1 MSAYDGKESISMRLQ
16 DKVAVVTGAA
26 RGIGQAIALRFAA
39 EGAKVVLNDLQY
51 ELLEETAR
59 LVVEGGGEV
68 LIAAADIGDRG
79 DAERVAEQTTAHFGR
94 LDIWVN
100 NAGITRDALLL
111 KMTAEQWDA
120 VLRVNLTG
128 TFNGCQA
135 AAARMSAGGGAIVN
149 LSSRAYL
156 GNIGQANYSASKAGV
171 VGLTRTLAL
180 ELARYGIRVNAIAPG
195 FVDTEMARAVPED
208 VRERV
213 VKAIPLRRMARP
225 EEIANVALFLASD
238 ESSYITGQV
247 LVVCGGRSVG
257 GGLA

>member
-1 MSAYDGKESISMRLQ
+1 MRLQ

-26 RGIGQAIALRFAA
+26 RGIGSAIALRFADQ
-39 EGAKVVLNDLQY
+39 GAKLVINDLQH
-51 ELLEETAR
+51 EALEQTAHAIIER
-59 LVVEGGGEV
+59 GGEA
-68 LIAAADIGDRG
+68 LIAAADIGERSG
-79 DAERVAEQTTAHFGR
+79 AERVAEQAATHFGR
-94 LDIWVN
+94 LDVWVN

-111 KMTAEQWDA
+111 KMTTEQWDA

-135 AAARMSAGGGAIVN
+135 AAARMAAAGGGVIVN

-180 ELARYGIRVNAIAPG
+180 ELARHGIRVNAIAPG

-213 VKAIPLRRMARP
+213 IRAIPLRRMAQP
-225 EEIANVALFLASD
+225 EEIANVALFLASE

-257 GGLA
+257 GALA

>member
-1 MSAYDGKESISMRLQ
+1 MRLEG
-16 DKVAVVTGAA
+16 KIAVVTGAA
-26 RGIGQAIALRFAA
+26 RGIGQAIALRFAG
-39 EGAKVVLNDLQY
+39 EGAKIAINDLRY
-51 ELLEETAR
+51 DMLEETAR
-59 LVVEGGGEV
+59 AIVERGGEV
-68 LIAAADIGDRG
+68 LIAPADIGDRA
-79 DAERVAEQTTAHFGR
+79 DVERLAEQTVAHFGQ

-111 KMTAEQWDA
+111 KMTAEQWEA
-120 VLRVNLTG
+120 VLRVNLSG

-135 AAARMSAGGGAIVN
+135 AAARMAASGGGAIVN
-149 LSSRAYL
+149 LSSRSYL

-180 ELARYGIRVNAIAPG
+180 ELARHGIRVNAIAPG

-225 EEIANVALFLASD
+225 EEIASVALFLASE

>member
-1 MSAYDGKESISMRLQ
+1 MRLRG
-16 DKVAVVTGAA
+16 KVAVVTGAA
-26 RGIGQAIALRFAA
+26 RGIGQAIALRLAD
-39 EGAKVVLNDLQY
+39 EGAHLVLNDLRD
-51 ELLEETAR
+51 ELLEETAQAIVDR
-59 LVVEGGGEV
+59 GGGV
-68 LIAAADIGDRG
+68 LIVAADI
-79 DAERVAEQTTAHFGR
+79 AERADVDRLAEQTVAHFGR
-94 LDIWVN
+94 LDVWIN

-128 TFNGCQA
+128 TFNGCRA
-135 AAARMSAGGGAIVN
+135 AAMQMASADGGSIVN

-180 ELARYGIRVNAIAPG
+180 ELARHAIRVNAIAPG
-195 FVDTEMARAVPED
+195 FVDTEMARAVPAD

-213 VKAIPLRRMARP
+213 IKAIPLRRMARP

>member
-1 MSAYDGKESISMRLQ
+1 MRLQ
-16 DKVAVVTGAA
+16 NQVAVVTGAA
-26 RGIGQAIALRFAA
+26 QGIGQAIALRLAG
-39 EGAKVVLNDLQY
+39 EGARVVLNDLRADM
-51 ELLEETAR
+51 LGETVRLIAER
-59 LVVEGGGEV
+59 GGEALVV
-68 LIAAADIGDRG
+68 AADIGER
-79 DAERVAEQTTAHFGR
+79 AEVDSMAEQAATHFGR
-94 LDIWVN
+94 LDIWIN
-100 NAGITRDALLL
+100 NAGITRDALLQN
-111 KMTAEQWDA
+111 MSGEQWDA

-135 AAARMSAGGGAIVN
+135 AAARMSGSGGGCIVN

-180 ELARYGIRVNAIAPG
+180 ELARHGIRVNAIAPG
-195 FVDTEMARAVPED
+195 FVDTPMAQAVPEQ

-225 EEIANVALFLASD
+225 EEIANVALFLASS

-257 GGLA
+257 GALA

>member
-1 MSAYDGKESISMRLQ
+1 MRLQ
-16 DKVAVVTGAA
+16 HKVAVITGAA
-26 RGIGQAIALRFAA
+26 RGIGQAVALRFAA
-39 EGAKVVLNDLQY
+39 EGAQVVLNDLQF
-51 ELLEETAR
+51 EMLEETAR
-59 LVVEGGGEV
+59 LVAAQGGTA
-68 LIAAADIGDRG
+68 LIAAADIGEREG
-79 DAERVAEQTTAHFGR
+79 AERLAEQTAAHFGQ
-94 LDIWVN
+94 LDVWVN

-111 KMTAEQWDA
+111 KMTSAQWDA

-135 AAARMSAGGGAIVN
+135 AAARMSAGGGTIVN

-213 VKAIPLRRMARP
+213 VKTIPLKRMARP

>member
-1 MSAYDGKESISMRLQ
+1 MRLQ

-26 RGIGQAIALRFAA
+26 RGIGRAIALRFADQ
-39 EGAKVVLNDLQY
+39 GAKVVINDLQH
-51 ELLEETAR
+51 EALEDTAR
-59 LVVEGGGEV
+59 AIIERGGEA
-68 LIAAADIGDRG
+68 LIAAADIGERS
-79 DAERVAEQTTAHFGR
+79 DAERLAEQAAAHFGR
-94 LDIWVN
+94 LDVWVN

-111 KMTAEQWDA
+111 KMTTDQWDA

-135 AAARMSAGGGAIVN
+135 AAARMAAAGGGAIVN

-180 ELARYGIRVNAIAPG
+180 ELARQGIRVNAIAPG

-213 VKAIPLRRMARP
+213 IRAIPLRRMARP
-225 EEIANVALFLASD
+225 EEIANVALFLASE

-257 GGLA
+257 GALA

>member
-1 MSAYDGKESISMRLQ
+1 MRLQ
-16 DKVAVVTGAA
+16 NKVAVITGAA

-39 EGAKVVLNDLQY
+39 EGAQVVLNDLQF
-51 ELLEETAR
+51 EMLEETAR
-59 LVVEGGGEV
+59 LVAEQGGAA
-68 LIAAADIGDRG
+68 LIAAADIGEREE
-79 DAERVAEQTTAHFGR
+79 AERLAEQTTAHFGR
-94 LDIWVN
+94 LNIWVN

-111 KMTAEQWDA
+111 KMTSEQWDA

-135 AAARMSAGGGAIVN
+135 AAARMSAAGGALVN

-213 VKAIPLRRMARP
+213 VKTIPLRRMARP

-247 LVVCGGRSVG
+247 LVACGGRSVG

>member
-1 MSAYDGKESISMRLQ
+1 MRLH

-39 EGAKVVLNDLQY
+39 EGARVVLNDLRP
-51 ELLEETAR
+51 EMLEDTAR
-59 LVVEGGGEV
+59 LAEERGGAV
-68 LIAAADIGDRG
+68 LIVAADIG
-79 DAERVAEQTTAHFGR
+79 ERESAEQVANEAVARFGR
-94 LDIWVN
+94 LDVWIN

-111 KMTAEQWDA
+111 KMTSEQWEA

-135 AAARMSAGGGAIVN
+135 AAARMSTVGGGTIVN
-149 LSSRAYL
+149 LSSRSYL

-180 ELARYGIRVNAIAPG
+180 ELARYSIRVNAIAPG

>member
-1 MSAYDGKESISMRLQ
+1 MRLQ
-16 DKVAVVTGAA
+16 DKVAIVTGAA

-39 EGAKVVLNDLQY
+39 EGARVVLNDLRR
-51 ELLEETAR
+51 EMLEETAR
-59 LVVEGGGEV
+59 HVEERGGAA
-68 LIAAADIGDRG
+68 LIAAADIG
-79 DAERVAEQTTAHFGR
+79 ERDSAEQVASEAVAHFGR
-94 LDIWVN
+94 LDVWIN

-111 KMTAEQWDA
+111 KMTSEQWEA
-120 VLRVNLTG
+120 VLHVNLTG

-135 AAARMSAGGGAIVN
+135 AAARMSPAGGGTIVN

-156 GNIGQANYSASKAGV
+156 GNVGQANYSASKAGV

-180 ELARYGIRVNAIAPG
+180 ELARHNIRVNAIAPG

>member
-1 MSAYDGKESISMRLQ
+1 MRLQ

-26 RGIGQAIALRFAA
+26 RGIGRAIALRFADQ
-39 EGAKVVLNDLQY
+39 GAKVVINDLQH
-51 ELLEETAR
+51 EALEDTAR
-59 LVVEGGGEV
+59 AIVERGGQA
-68 LIAAADIGDRG
+68 LIAAADIGERS
-79 DAERVAEQTTAHFGR
+79 DAERLAEQAAAHFGR
-94 LDIWVN
+94 LDVWVN

-111 KMTAEQWDA
+111 KMTTDQWDA

-135 AAARMSAGGGAIVN
+135 AAARMAAAGGGAIVN

-180 ELARYGIRVNAIAPG
+180 ELARHGIRVNAIAPG

-213 VKAIPLRRMARP
+213 IRAIPLRRMARP
-225 EEIANVALFLASD
+225 EEIANVALFLASE

-257 GGLA
+257 GALA

>member
-1 MSAYDGKESISMRLQ
+1 MRLQ

-39 EGAKVVLNDLQY
+39 EGAQVVLNDLQH
-51 ELLEETAR
+51 EMLEETAQLIDER
-59 LVVEGGGEV
+59 GGAA
-68 LIAAADIGDRG
+68 LIAAADIGERG
-79 DAERVAEQTTAHFGR
+79 DAEQLADAAVARFGR

-111 KMTAEQWDA
+111 KMTSEQWEA

-213 VKAIPLRRMARP
+213 VKTIPLRRMAQP
-225 EEIANVALFLASD
+225 EEIASVALFLASG

>member
-1 MSAYDGKESISMRLQ
+1 MRLQ

-39 EGAKVVLNDLQY
+39 EGARVVLNDLRP
-51 ELLEETAR
+51 EMLEETAR
-59 LVVEGGGEV
+59 LVEQRGGAA
-68 LIAAADIGDRG
+68 LIAAADIS
-79 DAERVAEQTTAHFGR
+79 ERDCAEQVASEAVARFGR
-94 LDIWVN
+94 IDVWVN

-111 KMTAEQWDA
+111 KMTSEQWDA

-135 AAARMSAGGGAIVN
+135 ASARMSAPGGGAIVN
-149 LSSRAYL
+149 LSSRSYL

-225 EEIANVALFLASD
+225 EEIANVALFLACD

>member
-1 MSAYDGKESISMRLQ
+1 MRLEG
-16 DKVAVVTGAA
+16 KVAVVTGAA
-26 RGIGQAIALRFAA
+26 RGIGQAIALRLAD
-39 EGAKVVLNDLQY
+39 EGARVVLNDLKH
-51 ELLEETAR
+51 EMLDATAR
-59 LVVEGGGEV
+59 AVIERGGEALV
-68 LIAAADIGDRG
+68 AAADITERG
-79 DAERVAEQTTAHFGR
+79 EVERLADQTVAHFGR
-94 LDIWVN
+94 LDVWVN
-100 NAGITRDALLL
+100 NAGITRDALAL
-111 KMTAEQWDA
+111 KMTSEQWDA

-135 AAARMSAGGGAIVN
+135 GAERMSAAGGSIVN

-195 FVDTEMARAVPED
+195 FVDTEMARAVPAD

-213 VKAIPLRRMARP
+213 IKAIPLRRMARP

-257 GGLA
+257 GALA

>member
-1 MSAYDGKESISMRLQ
+1 MRLQ
-16 DKVAVVTGAA
+16 AKVAVVTGAG

-39 EGAKVVLNDLQY
+39 EGAQVVLNDLRR
-51 ELLEETAR
+51 EMLEETAR
-59 LVVEGGGEV
+59 LVEERGGAA
-68 LIAAADIGDRG
+68 LIAAADIGERDG
-79 DAERVAEQTTAHFGR
+79 AEHVASEAIARFGH
-94 LDIWVN
+94 LDVWIN

-111 KMTAEQWDA
+111 KMTSEQWDA

-135 AAARMSAGGGAIVN
+135 AAARMSAGGGTIVN

-180 ELARYGIRVNAIAPG
+180 ELARHSIRVNAIAPG

>member
-1 MSAYDGKESISMRLQ
+1 MRLAG
-16 DKVAVVTGAA
+16 KVAVVTGAA
-26 RGIGQAIALRFAA
+26 RGIGQAIALRLAD
-39 EGAKVVLNDLQY
+39 EGAKVSLNDLRY

-59 LVVEGGGEV
+59 AVVERGGEA
-68 LIAAADIGDRG
+68 LIVAGDIAERA
-79 DAERVAEQTTAHFGR
+79 DAERLAEQTVAQYGG
-94 LDIWVN
+94 LDVWVN
-100 NAGITRDALLL
+100 NAGITRDALVL
-111 KMTAEQWDA
+111 KMTPEQWDA

-128 TFNGCQA
+128 TFNGCQV
-135 AAARMSAGGGAIVN
+135 AAARMAAAGGSIVN

-195 FVDTEMARAVPED
+195 FVDTEMARAVPQD

-213 VKAIPLRRMARP
+213 IKAIPLRRMARP
-225 EEIANVALFLASD
+225 EEIANVALFLACD

>member
-1 MSAYDGKESISMRLQ
+1 MRLQ

-26 RGIGQAIALRFAA
+26 RGIGQSIAWRFAA
-39 EGAKVVLNDLQY
+39 EGAQVVLNDLRP
-51 ELLEETAR
+51 EMLEETAR
-59 LVVEGGGEV
+59 LVEERGGTA
-68 LIAAADIGDRG
+68 LIAAADIG
-79 DAERVAEQTTAHFGR
+79 ERSGAEQLAGEAVARFGR
-94 LDIWVN
+94 LDVWVN

-111 KMTAEQWDA
+111 KMTSEQWEA

-135 AAARMSAGGGAIVN
+135 AAARMSTAGGGTIVS

>member
-1 MSAYDGKESISMRLQ
+1 MRLQ

-26 RGIGQAIALRFAA
+26 RGIGRAIALRFADQ
-39 EGAKVVLNDLQY
+39 GAKVVINDLQY
-51 ELLEETAR
+51 EALEETAR
-59 LVVEGGGEV
+59 AIVERGGEA
-68 LIAAADIGDRG
+68 LIAAADIG
-79 DAERVAEQTTAHFGR
+79 ERSDVERLAEQAAAHFGR
-94 LDIWVN
+94 LDVWVN

-111 KMTAEQWDA
+111 KMTTDQWDA

-135 AAARMSAGGGAIVN
+135 AAARMAAAGGGAIVN

-180 ELARYGIRVNAIAPG
+180 ELARHGIRVNAIAPG

-213 VKAIPLRRMARP
+213 IRAIPLRRMARP
-225 EEIANVALFLASD
+225 EEIANVALFLASE

-257 GGLA
+257 GALA

>member
-1 MSAYDGKESISMRLQ
+1 MRLR

-39 EGAKVVLNDLQY
+39 EGARVVLNDLQSKM
-51 ELLEETAR
+51 LEETAR
-59 LVVEGGGEV
+59 LVEERGA
-68 LIAAADIGDRG
+68 LAQIAAADIGERDG
-79 DAERVAEQTTAHFGR
+79 AEHVASEAMARFGR
-94 LDIWVN
+94 LDVWIN

-111 KMTAEQWDA
+111 KMTSEQWEA

-135 AAARMSAGGGAIVN
+135 AAARMSGSGSGAIVN
-149 LSSRAYL
+149 LSSRSYL

-180 ELARYGIRVNAIAPG
+180 ELARHGIRVNAIAPG

>member
-1 MSAYDGKESISMRLQ
+1 MRLEG
-16 DKVAVVTGAA
+16 KIAIVTGAA
-26 RGIGQAIALRFAA
+26 RGIGQAIALRFAS
-39 EGAKVVLNDLQY
+39 EGAKVVLNDLQFD
-51 ELLEETAR
+51 LLEATAQAI
-59 LVVEGGGEV
+59 VERGGEA
-68 LIAAADIGDRG
+68 LLAPADIGEQAE
-79 DAERVAEQTTAHFGR
+79 AERLAQQAMAHFGQI
-94 LDIWVN
+94 DIWVN

-128 TFNGCQA
+128 TFNGCRA
-135 AAARMSAGGGAIVN
+135 AAAQMTTGGGAIVN

-180 ELARYGIRVNAIAPG
+180 ELARHSIRVNAIAPG
-195 FVDTEMARAVPED
+195 FVDTEMARAVPAD

-213 VKAIPLRRMARP
+213 VKTIPLRRMARP
-225 EEIANVALFLASD
+225 EEIANVALFLASE

>member
-1 MSAYDGKESISMRLQ
+1 MRLQ

-26 RGIGQAIALRFAA
+26 RGIGRAIALRFADQ
-39 EGAKVVLNDLQY
+39 GAKVVINDLQH
-51 ELLEETAR
+51 EALEDTAR
-59 LVVEGGGEV
+59 AIIERGGEA
-68 LIAAADIGDRG
+68 LIAAADIGERS
-79 DAERVAEQTTAHFGR
+79 DAERLAEQAAAHFGR
-94 LDIWVN
+94 LDVWVN

-111 KMTAEQWDA
+111 KMTTDQWDA

-135 AAARMSAGGGAIVN
+135 AAARMAAAGGGAIVN

-180 ELARYGIRVNAIAPG
+180 ELARHGIRVNAIAPG

-213 VKAIPLRRMARP
+213 IRAIPLRRMARP

>member
-1 MSAYDGKESISMRLQ
+1 MRLQ
-16 DKVAVVTGAA
+16 DQVAVVTGAG
-26 RGIGQAIALRFAA
+26 RGIGRAIALRFAA
-39 EGAKVVLNDLQY
+39 EGAKVVLNDLQD
-51 ELLEETAR
+51 ELLEETMR
-59 LVVEGGGEV
+59 LVVEGGGAA
-68 LIAAADIGDRG
+68 LTAAADVGERA
-79 DAERVAEQTTAHFGR
+79 DAERLAEQAVTHFGR
-94 LDIWVN
+94 LDVWVN

-111 KMTAEQWDA
+111 KMTSEQWDA

-135 AAARMSAGGGAIVN
+135 AAARMSAASGGTIVN
-149 LSSRAYL
+149 LSSRSYL

-180 ELARYGIRVNAIAPG
+180 ELARHGIRVNAIAPG
-195 FVDTEMARAVPED
+195 FVDTEMARAVPEE

>member
-1 MSAYDGKESISMRLQ
+1 LKLERIEPMRLQ
-16 DKVAVVTGAA
+16 NKVAVVTGAA

-39 EGAKVVLNDLQY
+39 EGAQVVLNDLQH
-51 ELLEETAR
+51 EMLEETAR
-59 LVVEGGGEV
+59 LVEERGGAT
-68 LIAAADIGDRG
+68 LIAAADIGERDG
-79 DAERVAEQTTAHFGR
+79 AEHVVSEAIARFGR
-94 LDIWVN
+94 LDVWIN
-100 NAGITRDALLL
+100 NAGITRDALLM
-111 KMTAEQWDA
+111 KMTSEQWEA

-135 AAARMSAGGGAIVN
+135 AAARMSTAGGGAIVN
-149 LSSRAYL
+149 LSSRSYL

-180 ELARYGIRVNAIAPG
+180 ELARYSIRVNAIAPG

-225 EEIANVALFLASD
+225 EEIANVALFLASE

>member
-1 MSAYDGKESISMRLQ
+1 MRLQ
-16 DKVAVVTGAA
+16 DKVALVTGAA
-26 RGIGQAIALRFAA
+26 RGIGQAIALRFAD
-39 EGAKVVLNDLQY
+39 EGAKVVINDLRY

-59 LVVEGGGEV
+59 AIVERGGEV
-68 LIAAADIGDRG
+68 LIAPADIGDRA
-79 DAERVAEQTTAHFGR
+79 DVERMAEQAMAHFGR

-120 VLRVNLTG
+120 VLRVNLSG

-135 AAARMSAGGGAIVN
+135 AAARMAASGGGAIVN
-149 LSSRAYL
+149 LSSRSYL

-180 ELARYGIRVNAIAPG
+180 ELARHGIRVNAIAPG

-213 VKAIPLRRMARP
+213 IKGIPLRRMARP
-225 EEIANVALFLASD
+225 EEIASVALFLASD

>member
-1 MSAYDGKESISMRLQ
+1 MRLQ
-16 DKVAVVTGAA
+16 DKVALVTGAA
-26 RGIGQAIALRFAA
+26 RGIGLAIALRFAG
-39 EGAKVVLNDLQY
+39 EGAKVVINDLRY

-59 LVVEGGGEV
+59 AIVERGGEV
-68 LIAAADIGDRG
+68 LIAPADIGDRA
-79 DAERVAEQTTAHFGR
+79 DVERMAEQAMAHFGR

-120 VLRVNLTG
+120 VLRVNLSG

-135 AAARMSAGGGAIVN
+135 AAARLATSGGGAIVN

-180 ELARYGIRVNAIAPG
+180 ELARHGIRVNAIAPG

-213 VKAIPLRRMARP
+213 IKGIPLRRMARP

-257 GGLA
+257 GGLV

>member
-1 MSAYDGKESISMRLQ
+1 MKGLRSMRLQ
-16 DKVAVVTGAA
+16 DKVAIVTGAA
-26 RGIGQAIALRFAA
+26 RGIGQAIALRFAG
-39 EGAKVVLNDLQY
+39 EGAKVVINDLRY

-59 LVVEGGGEV
+59 AITERGGEA
-68 LIAAADIGDRG
+68 LIAPADIGDRA
-79 DAERVAEQTTAHFGR
+79 DVERIAEQATAHFGR

-100 NAGITRDALLL
+100 NAGINRDALLL
-111 KMTAEQWDA
+111 KMTIEQWDA

-135 AAARMSAGGGAIVN
+135 AAARMAASGGGAIVN

-171 VGLTRTLAL
+171 VGMTRTLAL
-180 ELARYGIRVNAIAPG
+180 ELARHGIRVNAIAPG

-213 VKAIPLRRMARP
+213 IKAIPLRRMARP

-257 GGLA
+257 GALA

>member
-1 MSAYDGKESISMRLQ
+1 MRLQ
-16 DKVAVVTGAA
+16 DRVAVVTGAA
-26 RGIGQAIALRFAA
+26 RGIGQAIALRLAG
-39 EGAKVVLNDLQY
+39 EGAHVVLNDLQ
-51 ELLEETAR
+51 EEMLADTER
-59 LVVEGGGEV
+59 
-68 LIAAADIGDRG
+68 LIAGHGGVSLRVAADIADRADTG
-79 DAERVAEQTTAHFGR
+79 RLADRAVAQFGR

-111 KMTAEQWDA
+111 TMTSEQWDA

-135 AAARMSAGGGAIVN
+135 AAAHMATAGGGSIVN

-171 VGLTRTLAL
+171 VGMTRTLAL
-180 ELARYGIRVNAIAPG
+180 ELARHGIRVNAIAPG
-195 FVDTEMARAVPED
+195 FVDTEMARAVPEE

-257 GGLA
+257 GALA